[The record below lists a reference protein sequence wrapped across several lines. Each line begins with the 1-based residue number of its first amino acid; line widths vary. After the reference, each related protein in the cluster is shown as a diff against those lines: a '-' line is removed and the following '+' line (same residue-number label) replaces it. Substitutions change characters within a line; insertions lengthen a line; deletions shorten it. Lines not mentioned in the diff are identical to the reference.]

1 MEGESQVKYHRLF
14 RILCLT
20 SVLTVICFAHLHPE
34 QNVQTLDYGMSRPA
48 VSPDGRYIAF
58 EWMSSIWTVPVNGGN
73 AVQVTD
79 WSERHFSPVWSP
91 DGKMI
96 ACIATDQE
104 IRSFAV
110 QIFDFEEKKLTKEL
124 WRSEREIKPSLDWS
138 SDGKHL
144 VLALDSDQKIHILS
158 AEGGT
163 PQMLKL
169 KGMHSRWSPDGK
181 WLAWQTQNN
190 RDLWIASTEDWQKK
204 RLVSTVSFNGS
215 FCWSADS
222 QVIVYESL
230 DRGSVDLWKVSISGG
245 RTVPLTD
252 DIALEQTPRWHPS
265 DGHIYFSHRRRLW
278 RVPATG
284 GEMELIPVQCQ
295 LPLQKKQHKL
305 SAFVGADLVDVMT
318 GQLHSN
324 QTILVKGD
332 RIEAIGSDLSV
343 PKNAEVIDV
352 RGLTAVP
359 GLVDMHVH
367 YQPWM
372 GPYFLKYGVTR
383 IQEMGCGDGPDVI
396 LSHGDEIKSG
406 LASGPFL
413 YQCGMIF
420 NGSGVPGPPG
430 LGGIQAASQEILRKS
445 LEWHIGEGIDFIKI
459 GSENTHESMKTILSI
474 AHAHKLRVIGHIALV
489 PVHEAI
495 DLGQDGIEHPRGLGW
510 GSVSPPHQ
518 PDPVPRRL
526 QGMLREAA
534 AWWNPDPKRVSA
546 IVDHMIAKNVVWD
559 PTLFIWVL
567 TSRPEGLKGE
577 PEFEGLPVWIKAAE
591 ELGNEY
597 GFIST
602 WQDSDYQA
610 YGAGIGNMRK
620 MIGEFHRKEG
630 LLTAGSDGGIPGKSL
645 HQELEQLN
653 LSGLS
658 PLDCLRVATLNAAKA
673 LERESELGTLDAGK
687 KADLV
692 FLEGNPLK
700 DVMTLRNVMITV
712 QEGRI
717 VFKK

>member
-1 MEGESQVKYHRLF
+1 MRKVRLLF
-14 RILCLT
+14 ILGLVSIVCVWGFTPLV
-20 SVLTVICFAHLHPE
+20 SGKDAGLWDHGI
-34 QNVQTLDYGMSRPA
+34 SRPA
-48 VSPDGRYIAF
+48 ISPDGRTIAF
-58 EWMSSIWTVPVNGGN
+58 EWMSSIWAVPVNGGN
-73 AVQVTD
+73 AVQVSD
-79 WSERHFSPVWSP
+79 WSERRSSPIWSP

-96 ACIATDQE
+96 ACIATDKE
-104 IRSFAV
+104 VRSFAV
-110 QIFDFEEKKLTKEL
+110 QIFNFETKKLSKEL

-138 SDGKHL
+138 SDGKNL
-144 VLALDSDQKIHILS
+144 VLVLDSDQKIHVIPVDGNS
-158 AEGGT
+158 
-163 PQMLKL
+163 PRDLKF
-169 KGMHSRWSPDGK
+169 KGMHPCWSPDGK
-181 WLAWQTQNN
+181 WIAWQTQSN

-222 QVIVYESL
+222 QEIVYESL
-230 DRGSVDLWKVSISGG
+230 DRGSVDLWKVSVSGG
-245 RTVPLTD
+245 RAIPLTD

-265 DGHIYFSHRRRLW
+265 DGHIYFSHRRRIW
-278 RVPATG
+278 RIPAQG
-284 GEMELIPVQCQ
+284 GKMELIPVQCQ
-295 LPLQKKQHKL
+295 LPPPKKQHDL
-305 SAFVGADLVDVMT
+305 TAFVGADLVDVKT
-318 GQLHSN
+318 GELRSN
-324 QTILVKGD
+324 QTILVRGE
-332 RIEAIGSDLSV
+332 RIEAIGPDLSV
-343 PKNAEVIDV
+343 PKNAKVCDV

-396 LSHGDEIKSG
+396 FSHGDEIKSG

-445 LEWHIGEGIDFIKI
+445 LEWHIDEGIDFIKI
-459 GSENTHESMKTILSI
+459 GSENTHESMKTILAL
-474 AHAHKLRVIGHIALV
+474 AHANKLRVKGHIALV

-495 DLGQDGIEHPRGLGW
+495 DMGQDVIEHPRGLGW
-510 GSVSPPHQ
+510 GSVALPHQ
-518 PDPVPRRL
+518 PYPVPRRL
-526 QGMLREAA
+526 QGMLRESA
-534 AWWNPDPKRVSA
+534 AWWNPDTKRVSA

-559 PTLFIWVL
+559 PTLFVWVL
-567 TSRPEGLKGE
+567 TSQPEGLKGE
-577 PEFEGLPVWIKAAE
+577 PEFKDLPAWIKAAA

-597 GFIST
+597 GFVAT
-602 WQDSDYQA
+602 WQDSDYEA

-620 MIGEFHRKEG
+620 MIGEFHQKGG

-658 PLDCLRVATLNAAKA
+658 PLDCLRAATWNAAKA
-673 LERESELGTLDAGK
+673 LEKESELGTLDAGK

-692 FLEGNPLK
+692 FLKGNPLE
-700 DVMTLRNVMITV
+700 DVMTLRKVMITV